1 MIMEIWEGRYPHSID
16 KKEVDDFF
24 KNVMRPALEKGGQK
38 RPRFGWMS
46 IGGPTNLGILIGELE
61 SLTDIERAWSIK
73 ELQEASEEFDRRFR
87 GVEVTKRILEIV
99 E

>member
-1 MIMEIWEGRYPHSID
+1 MIRQIWEGRYPHTID

-24 KNVMRPALEKGGQK
+24 KNVVRPALEKGGYK
-38 RPRFGWMS
+38 RLRFGWMS
-46 IGGPTNLGILIGELE
+46 IGGPTNLGILTGELE
-61 SLTDIERAWSIK
+61 SLADIDRAWSIK
-73 ELQEASEEFDRRFR
+73 ELPEASEEFDRRFR